1 MVEAMTKLL
10 DEALEAVRKM
20 PAAAQD
26 EVARVMLSLAGS
38 DEVYHLTDDER
49 AIIERSKAEAARG
62 EFVPEHQVRDFWK
75 KLGL

>member
-1 MVEAMTKLL
+1 MTKLL
-10 DEALEAVRKM
+10 DDALEAVRKM

-26 EVARVMLSLAGS
+26 DVARMMLTLAGN

-49 AIIERSKAEAARG
+49 ALIERSKAEAARG
-62 EFVPEHQVRDFWK
+62 EFVPDDQVRAFWK